1 LVAGLK
7 PNMELIIPVKR
18 SSLEVTTERIENDI
32 NNLLSQRPSPERVG
46 LNKIG
51 LLLPLL
57 DETGGAHL
65 RLQEYYEG
73 FLLAVEE
80 MKNRGAD
87 LELYVFEIGKGND
100 TKKLESLLQT
110 LEIQS
115 LNLIIGG
122 VNDAQIRI
130 LSDFSKERNI
140 KYVVPF
146 SQSNGEVLNNGNI
159 FQVNPLPK
167 SQLDK
172 ASAAFINNFRNANI
186 IFVSGGNND
195 KMDFLSQLQNNLRS
209 SNINYETISI
219 TSTLDSSLLSLLKT
233 SGENIIIPTSGDMN
247 TLSRLIDELKELHE
261 TNSEFQFRLFGY
273 PEWQTYNSLKSDY
286 HHFGTY

>member
-1 LVAGLK
+1 
-7 PNMELIIPVKR
+7 M
-18 SSLEVTTERIENDI
+18 
-32 NNLLSQRPSPERVG
+32 
-46 LNKIG
+46 
-51 LLLPLL
+51 
-57 DETGGAHL
+57 
-65 RLQEYYEG
+65 
-73 FLLAVEE
+73 
-80 MKNRGAD
+80 
-87 LELYVFEIGKGND
+87 
-100 TKKLESLLQT
+100 
-110 LEIQS
+110 QS

-186 IFVSGGNND
+186 IFVSGGHND

-247 TLSRLIDELKELHE
+247 TLSRLIDELKEVQE
-261 TNSEFQFRLFGY
+261 NNSEFQFRLFGY
-273 PEWQTYNSLKSDY
+273 PEWQTYSSLKSDY
-286 HHFGTY
+286 HHFGTYIYTPFFVNENSNEVKVFKEKFHKWYDRNLLDTNPGYGMWGYDTGLFFLSALQQYGANFEQNVNRVEVNSLQFPFNFERLSNWGGFFNTGLYLIYYDTSGVVTKMDISR